1 MRLITSLFVVIL
13 LSGCALFNTAYD
25 AATMAKFDN
34 NEYLLAGKVSATAE
48 VARSYCNDPSAAGSY
63 ANMIWITARE
73 LQLYSFNRNENK
85 DVIELTGALF
95 EIADGLGKKYMQYET
110 EGGTAPSTGYCKL
123 KMKSLSSNAAK
134 IQEAIGDKEL

>member
-1 MRLITSLFVVIL
+1 MRLIASLFAVVL
-13 LSGCALFNTAYD
+13 LNGCALFSAGYD

-48 VARSYCNDPSAAGSY
+48 VAQNYCNDPDQAGSF
-63 ANMIWITARE
+63 ANLIWIASRE
-73 LQLYSFNRNENK
+73 LKLYSFNRNENK
-85 DVIELTGALF
+85 DVIELTGALYD
-95 EIADGLGKKYMQYET
+95 IADGVGKRYMKYAT
-110 EGGTAPSTGYCKL
+110 EGGDTPSAGYCKL

>member
-1 MRLITSLFVVIL
+1 MRLIASLFAVVL
-13 LSGCALFNTAYD
+13 LNGCALFSAGYD

-48 VARSYCNDPSAAGSY
+48 VAQNYCDNPDQAGSL
-63 ANMIWITARE
+63 ANTIWIAARE

-85 DVIELTGALF
+85 DVIELTGELF
-95 EIADGLGKKYMQYET
+95 KIADGVGKRYMKYAT
-110 EGGTAPSTGYCKL
+110 EGGDAPSAGYCKL

-134 IQEAIGDKEL
+134 VQEAIGDKEL